1 MKKRNATRTHPRK
14 PKLVREWSDEASG
27 WEYCLWQMPSG
38 TYVVSGSDGDDWCE
52 ESGQTI
58 KAALAAAR
66 ATPAQVEELLT
77 VEE

>member
-1 MKKRNATRTHPRK
+1 MKKRNRNITHPRK
-14 PKLVREWSDEASG
+14 PKLVREWDEGDWS
-27 WEYCLWQMPSG
+27 YCLWQLPSG

-66 ATPAQVEELLT
+66 ATPAEVNALLNVEE
-77 VEE
+77 